1 MANDFL
7 SQLRD
12 ADLTRATQGAANA
25 ATAVTGLRSTTADI
39 GRTYSISRELGL
51 PPSVIAAN
59 PDRFEQEATR
69 RRDQRALS
77 NAPGTSAFLLQNP
90 NIGLSSEDAQ
100 QLAAVETIL
109 RRDPQQE
116 GDNPLVDQFTD
127 LRNRGFTG
135 VLGRLF
141 STPLDALGTP
151 EFDPT
156 RRSEMAQERLQGNL
170 STLTEL
176 AGILGAAVGPEEAQR
191 MLAEVLAEFD
201 ASIGEGQAPLTG
213 EGPIL
218 DALTQAMEELDLG
231 LVGEGLS
238 PTADTQRQA
247 LEAQLELETDPER
260 IAVLEEEIER
270 LSPGQSV
277 LQDIVAALPELSSAL
292 ASTTG
297 DAPEPIYGPG
307 RQFLVEATRSLARMP
322 IDILEYGDLAQA
334 MLRATVSGEPYEFE
348 DYRTATDFTAVL
360 RYGLGEML
368 PVDEARQEDFATNLA
383 SGAGSLLGFYAL
395 GAARIPVWLAGAATS
410 GVSMYEDAGAHYAT
424 AGQRYW
430 SIIAGSGIGLTEAVP
445 IDRALRRVSAG
456 VGDDVFAALLRNTEA
471 ATVEEFSQEL
481 IQAFGEDVISSY
493 IVPYNPDGLQP
504 RDWFEQAIIG
514 GITGFGAGA
523 ATTGG
528 SAVVQALRPQ
538 VDPRQ
543 QFMDDV
549 TTAMQ
554 EARLGQQAPDMMA
567 RALDQIA
574 PDQELYV
581 SPENLDQ
588 LFQSGEATLQDFGFT
603 QEQFDDARASGTALP
618 IPMSRYGSQM
628 VNTPIGDWV
637 RQNSAMS
644 AEQLSVSE
652 MQALLE
658 QRGED
663 GVDPAMARVEAE
675 LSRVVSNFEDAQLIF
690 DNVYQQLRQTGATP
704 QVAQRQ
710 AEAQQA
716 FWRTLADKTDG
727 QYGTASEMAQRFGGI
742 LRIERTQAPTVQRDA
757 ENTELQQAAATVRR
771 TPEFD
776 TWFGDSVVRDENDE
790 PMVVYHGTSADFES
804 FKVLS
809 HFGTQRAADD
819 RIVGSRE
826 SRLPTDG
833 ENTIPVYLSISNPLQ
848 LGPERSM
855 GGDWWDTDNDMFRQ
869 VVGELRR
876 SGREQLAND
885 VEDLLL
891 AGPGDAELTRVG
903 TPVAHERIVELL
915 EEAGYDGL
923 TYVNGYED
931 AGATSYVAF
940 RPEQI
945 KSVFNERPTS
955 DPRLLFQ
962 PGLQH
967 FDNPLPIDGKV
978 TVKKIGEA
986 FTEAHMET
994 YGRKLFPEDSEADY
1008 QEVLRVASE
1017 ELAEQMSRP
1026 NSGHGWYSKDVELA
1040 IQQTDRLLE
1049 GVDTPEGRAVYLTF
1063 AGIFSNGL
1071 DPSQAWEIAAEAYQ
1085 AWRISGEIP
1094 INRADAARARGEDPV
1109 MTSYKDR
1116 TTGKQVT
1123 KEAGWGIRNPANEQ
1137 QLQMFR
1143 TLVEQKGG
1151 VLEALDWMVNPQP
1164 RADINQLMA
1173 DAGVKTPRYKTKAER
1188 AGPPAFGAMI
1198 FSEKLG
1204 RYTLG
1209 LHGVPLGSEDTTV
1222 DLWYTRTY
1230 RRLTGRLLDKPIGKE
1245 GVAAQPDPAR
1255 GGIERKTIFRLT
1267 EDLRQQ
1273 YDNLTAGDVQA
1284 MLWFFEK
1291 RLWGAQ
1297 GLRTDEGTNSA
1308 GARRLLGKAGL
1319 DFDDRS
1325 GGRRAD
1331 AQDSAQSAQA
1341 TRTDDGGDAGGGDT
1355 GADARDGRPLQQS
1368 GRGEGSSRT
1377 VSPEEFNAAM
1387 EAAGP
1392 ALGMMAAQVSTV
1404 DPARDVTRVLL
1415 DDGATGYALDGDN
1428 LIGVFSTPGASPMG
1442 AGLRIMRDAVQRG
1455 ARRLDGFDTFLPK
1468 LYAAG
1473 GFRAVARLPFDPQY
1487 APARPDALGD
1497 WDAEAMEA
1505 HRAGWGSPDVVFMV
1519 YDPSNASAETDNV
1532 VADYDDGVA
1541 AQDAALSQLG
1551 PVALLPEDAD
1561 PFALRE
1567 PGQLVERA
1575 RGSPEA
1581 ASALDE
1587 QLRTAQQFTSI
1598 DELFERA
1605 APAHDLLTQTIGEI
1619 AEELGAFQRVATL
1632 KSRERTQAKVER
1644 KYAGNPNR
1652 MTDVAR
1658 GGIEADTLQQA
1669 DEFVR
1674 LLAQRFS
1681 VIDEGFNVTGAG
1693 YFDRKLTVVMPDGV
1707 LAEVQIWPPGMYDAK
1722 EERGGHDLYVEY
1734 QADTTTPDRRAFLQQ
1749 SMAQLYL
1756 GVAAQLDSSWLG
1768 ILPPSVATAAENL
1781 ASSTSGDRSSL
1792 STSEGSMGS
1801 QEAPPDASN
1810 NMDPS
1815 SSSNAGM
1822 NPSTMNMR
1830 MGETPSVGDTTNVVD
1845 ADGNINTFEQGTD
1858 EGPRGMVD
1866 FSATDEVVI
1875 RLFEASDLST
1885 FLHESGHYF
1894 LEMTRRVAEQEDAPQ
1909 ELKDD
1914 LAKIRE
1920 WLGAKDGEPF
1930 TREQHEKWARGFE
1943 LYAMEGNA
1951 PSTALAEAFSRFR
1964 AWLLQIYASA
1974 ARLNVRLTD
1983 DIREV
1988 MDRMLATD
1996 QEIAE
2001 VREAQQLSPLFAE
2014 RPPGMSEAAYR
2025 TYQRQAQRSAR
2036 EAEERL
2042 LKKAMDKVRRQR
2054 TKEYKAEYK
2063 AELEIATEQLSQA
2076 REYVLINTL
2085 ANGAPMSLDGL
2096 EVEGDIR
2103 LNRQELIDTF
2113 GEDILRELDRRNIGG
2128 KRPLWSDKGMSV
2140 GEVAELFGFRNPQEM
2155 IDQLRGTRKLADAA
2169 REQAQARMDER
2180 YGDFLTDGS
2189 MEEEALAAVHN
2200 DQQVTT
2206 NVTEL
2211 RHLTERAGGDTRAIT
2226 ARVYRYRAQEMLSRM
2241 RVKEAAKPH
2250 VFLAAERTA
2259 ARKAQEAFAKVQGAR
2274 DATAALEQARI
2285 AKEQQVLNHYLYKES
2300 VKIRDMVEKGRERM
2314 MKYRKKSIRDKL
2326 RVPYKIDDQSGQRIT
2341 YIDRI
2346 DDLLDRFDF
2355 RRRTE
2360 GQVRHN
2366 ETLLKFVEDMRAAG
2380 REGELAISPEI
2391 MEKAERTHYSR
2402 LSVSEL
2408 QGLFDTVA
2416 NIDHLGRRANEV
2428 NTARGKR
2435 QLNAVIRELSDL
2447 VRTNI
2452 GTGRAKQD
2460 STVRTFFNN
2469 IFTMDTML
2477 IEIDGGD
2484 EMGAAYDYLKYD
2496 IDQGMAK
2503 EQAMNV
2509 QLAEDME
2516 QLFSA
2521 FTKKEMMDMHR
2532 RREVPGANGRPWSKA
2547 EILAVALNM
2556 GNADNI
2562 KRLMDPNAHELNR
2575 LTTQQ
2580 REALLDTLTKRDW
2593 DFVQSTWDYVNS
2605 YWDQIVEVE
2614 ERRTGVRPK
2623 KVQAQPVTTKFGVYP
2638 GGYYP
2643 IKYDPGLTANA
2654 SIDQQSRW
2662 DEFVSAGRFTKAH
2675 TADGHLQARKDGA
2688 NGRTLHLDMAPLFG
2702 HMRDVIRGIALS
2714 EAVDNAYRIMNTG
2727 GGLQNAMINAGRSDD
2742 FTKFNLWLDDVARGP
2757 VFNTDVVNSIAR
2769 QIKTNFSLSRLA
2781 FNMKTVVLQAT
2792 GLTQSAVVV
2801 GKKELAVAYQQYARN
2816 RARAVADVMAR
2827 SEFMRERATSFQKDI
2842 MDFRNETQVRGPV
2855 VSQDEAA
2862 TRNPLQALMQTDAGQ
2877 RVEAARNWLAQAGFW
2892 PMIKMQFLVVDVPTW
2907 LAAYNTG
2914 LQRFKGDDARAIQYA
2929 DRLVARSQG
2938 SGFMADRSGFER
2950 GTLSPN
2956 TRQQDVIKVW
2966 TALQSYMLAKLNRA
2980 YIRGYRGVREM
2991 RGADTL
2997 FGRAQ
3002 IASRMAGDMMLLYMG
3017 EAAAMMLMYAW
3028 LSDDDEP
3035 EDYLTFMMK
3044 ETGAAVF
3051 GGVPFVREMWSGT
3064 QGFDTG
3070 GVIGATLKI
3079 PSTLIEQFWEQD
3091 GGLDRGGR
3099 RAAADAVGTLTGLPS
3114 TAALRA
3120 INGVLEFDAGYA
3132 IMGYNPLEN

>member
-100 QLAAVETIL
+100 QLSAIETML

-116 GDNPLVDQFTD
+116 GDNPVVDQFTD

-151 EFDPT
+151 EFDPA
-156 RRSEMAQERLQGNL
+156 RRSEMAQERLQSNL
-170 STLTEL
+170 NTLTEL
-176 AGILGAAVGPEEAQR
+176 VGILGAAVGPEEAQR
-191 MLAEVLAEFD
+191 MLGEVLAEFD

-213 EGPIL
+213 TGPVL

-238 PTADTQRQA
+238 PTAATQRQA

-260 IAVLEEEIER
+260 VAVLEQEIER

-297 DAPEPIYGPG
+297 DAPAPIYGPG
-307 RQFLVEATRSLARMP
+307 RQFLVEATRALARMP
-322 IDILEYGDLAQA
+322 IDVLEYGDLAQA

-368 PVDEARQEDFATNLA
+368 PVDEARQDDFATSLA
-383 SGAGSLLGFYAL
+383 SGTGSLLGFYAL

-410 GVSMYEDAGAHYAT
+410 GVSMYEDAAAHYAT

-445 IDRALRRVSAG
+445 IDRVLRRISAG
-456 VGDDVFAALLRNTEA
+456 VGDDVFTALLRNSEA
-471 ATVEEFSQEL
+471 GTIEEFSQEL
-481 IQAFGEDVISSY
+481 VQAFGEDVVSSY
-493 IVPYNPDGLQP
+493 LIPYNPDGLQP
-504 RDWFEQAIIG
+504 REWFEQAIVG
-514 GITGFGAGA
+514 GLTGFGASAVG
-523 ATTGG
+523 TTG

-538 VDPRQ
+538 IDPRQ
-543 QFMDDV
+543 QLMDDV
-549 TTAMQ
+549 TAALRD
-554 EARLGQQAPDMMA
+554 ARLGQQAPEMMA

-618 IPMSRYGSQM
+618 IPISRYGSQM
-628 VNTPIGDWV
+628 VNTPLGDWV

-644 AEQLSVSE
+644 AEQLSVNE

-658 QRGED
+658 QRGEA
-663 GVDPAMARVEAE
+663 GVDPAMARIEAE
-675 LSRVVSNFEDAQLIF
+675 LTRVVSNFEDAQLIF

-716 FWRTLADKTDG
+716 FWRTLADKTNG
-727 QYGTASEMAQRFGGI
+727 QYGTASEMAQRFGGM
-742 LRIERTQAPTVQRDA
+742 LRVERTQAPTVQRDV
-757 ENTELQQAAATVRR
+757 ENTELQQAAAAVRR

-776 TWFGDSVVRDENDE
+776 TWFGDSAVRDETGE
-790 PMVVYHGTSADFES
+790 PMVVYHGGAAGIEAFDTTR
-804 FKVLS
+804 V
-809 HFGTQRAADD
+809 TQRGRGDQAGTYFTTDPLSA
-819 RIVGSRE
+819 SNY
-826 SRLPTDG
+826 RLRPG
-833 ENTIPVYLSISNPLQ
+833 GRVYSAYLSLQNPL
-848 LGPERSM
+848 
-855 GGDWWDTDNDMFRQ
+855 DITD
-869 VVGELRR
+869 
-876 SGREQLAND
+876 AIA
-885 VEDLLL
+885 
-891 AGPGDAELTRVG
+891 AGQADGLSFGDAKRQALQELDRSVHDG
-903 TPVAHERIVELL
+903 IVFRGDDFNPPEF
-915 EEAGYDGL
+915 
-923 TYVNGYED
+923 
-931 AGATSYVAF
+931 VAF

-945 KSVFNERPTS
+945 KDIRNERPTS
-955 DPRLLFQ
+955 DPRIMFQ

-978 TVKKIGEA
+978 TVRKIGEA

-1040 IQQTDRLLE
+1040 IQQTDRLLG

-1094 INRADAARARGEDPV
+1094 INRADAARVRGEDPV

-1116 TTGKQVT
+1116 NTGEQVT

-1151 VLEALDWMVNPQP
+1151 VLEALDWMVSPQP

-1188 AGPPAFGAMI
+1188 EGPPAFGAMI

-1230 RRLTGRLLDKPIGKE
+1230 RRLTGRLLDKPLGKE

-1255 GGIERKTIFRLT
+1255 GGIERQTIFRLT

-1325 GGRRAD
+1325 GGRGAD

-1341 TRTDDGGDAGGGDT
+1341 TRTDDGGDAGSGDT

-1541 AQDAALSQLG
+1541 AQDAALSQRG
-1551 PVALLPEDAD
+1551 PATLLPEDAD

-1567 PGQLVERA
+1567 PGQLVELA

-1581 ASALDE
+1581 GKALDDN
-1587 QLRTAQQFTSI
+1587 LRSAQQFADI
-1598 DELFERA
+1598 DALFERA
-1605 APAHDLLTQTIGEI
+1605 APAHDLLTQTIGEL
-1619 AEELGAFQRVATL
+1619 AEQVGAFQRVAPL
-1632 KSRERTQAKVER
+1632 KGRERTQEKIDG
-1644 KYAGNPNR
+1644 KYKGDPNK

-1674 LLAQRFS
+1674 LLTQRFS
-1681 VIDEGFNVTGAG
+1681 VVDEGFNVTEAG

-1707 LAEVQIWPPGMYDAK
+1707 LAEVQVWPPGMYEAK
-1722 EERGGHDLYVEY
+1722 EERGGHQMYEEHR
-1734 QADTTTPDRRAFLQQ
+1734 APDTAPDRRAFLQQ

-1768 ILPPSVATAAENL
+1768 ILPPSVATEAANV
-1781 ASSTSGDRSSL
+1781 ASSTSGERSSRY
-1792 STSEGSMGS
+1792 TSEGSMGP
-1801 QEAPPDASN
+1801 QPDLSSEI
-1810 NMDPS
+1810 MDPS
-1815 SSSNAGM
+1815 SSSNAGYV
-1822 NPSTMNMR
+1822 PSTMNIR
-1830 MGETPSVGDTTNVVD
+1830 MGDTPSVGDTINVVD

-1894 LEMTRRVAEQEDAPQ
+1894 LEMTRRVAEQADAPQ

-1920 WLGAKDGEPF
+1920 WLGAEEGKPF

-2042 LKKAMDKVRRQR
+2042 LKKAMDKIRRQR
-2054 TKEYKAEYK
+2054 TKEYKAEYR
-2063 AELEIATEQLSQA
+2063 AELEAATAQLSQA
-2076 REYVLINTL
+2076 REYVLIEAL
-2085 ANGAPMSLDGL
+2085 ANGKPMALDGL

-2113 GEDILRELDRRNIGG
+2113 GDDVLRELDRRNIGG
-2128 KRPLWSDKGMSV
+2128 KRPLWSDKGMSL
-2140 GEVAELFGFRNPQEM
+2140 GEVADLFGFRNPQEM
-2155 IDQLRGTRKLADAA
+2155 VDQLRGTRKLADAA
-2169 REQAQARMDER
+2169 REQAQSRMDER

-2259 ARKAQEAFAKVQGAR
+2259 ARKAQEAFARVQGAR

-2326 RVPYKIDDQSGQRIT
+2326 RVPYKIDEQSGERVT

-2366 ETLLKFVEDMRAAG
+2366 ETLVKFVEDMKAAG

-2391 MEKAERTHYSR
+2391 MEKAERIHYSR

-2408 QGLFDTVA
+2408 QGLFDTIA

-2428 NTARGKR
+2428 HTARGKR

-2460 STVRTFFNN
+2460 SRARTFFNN

-2509 QLAEDME
+2509 QLAEDLE
-2516 QLFSA
+2516 QLFSVYS
-2521 FTKKEMMDMHR
+2521 KKEMMDMHR

-2623 KVQAQPVTTKFGVYP
+2623 KVQAQPSP
-2638 GGYYP
+2638 RSS
-2643 IKYDPGLTANA
+2643 A
-2654 SIDQQSRW
+2654 STR
-2662 DEFVSAGRFTKAH
+2662 
-2675 TADGHLQARKDGA
+2675 
-2688 NGRTLHLDMAPLFG
+2688 
-2702 HMRDVIRGIALS
+2702 
-2714 EAVDNAYRIMNTG
+2714 
-2727 GGLQNAMINAGRSDD
+2727 
-2742 FTKFNLWLDDVARGP
+2742 
-2757 VFNTDVVNSIAR
+2757 
-2769 QIKTNFSLSRLA
+2769 
-2781 FNMKTVVLQAT
+2781 
-2792 GLTQSAVVV
+2792 
-2801 GKKELAVAYQQYARN
+2801 
-2816 RARAVADVMAR
+2816 
-2827 SEFMRERATSFQKDI
+2827 
-2842 MDFRNETQVRGPV
+2842 
-2855 VSQDEAA
+2855 AA
-2862 TRNPLQALMQTDAGQ
+2862 TT
-2877 RVEAARNWLAQAGFW
+2877 
-2892 PMIKMQFLVVDVPTW
+2892 
-2907 LAAYNTG
+2907 
-2914 LQRFKGDDARAIQYA
+2914 
-2929 DRLVARSQG
+2929 RS
-2938 SGFMADRSGFER
+2938 
-2950 GTLSPN
+2950 
-2956 TRQQDVIKVW
+2956 
-2966 TALQSYMLAKLNRA
+2966 
-2980 YIRGYRGVREM
+2980 
-2991 RGADTL
+2991 
-2997 FGRAQ
+2997 
-3002 IASRMAGDMMLLYMG
+3002 
-3017 EAAAMMLMYAW
+3017 
-3028 LSDDDEP
+3028 
-3035 EDYLTFMMK
+3035 
-3044 ETGAAVF
+3044 
-3051 GGVPFVREMWSGT
+3051 
-3064 QGFDTG
+3064 
-3070 GVIGATLKI
+3070 
-3079 PSTLIEQFWEQD
+3079 STTP
-3091 GGLDRGGR
+3091 G
-3099 RAAADAVGTLTGLPS
+3099 
-3114 TAALRA
+3114 
-3120 INGVLEFDAGYA
+3120 
-3132 IMGYNPLEN
+3132 